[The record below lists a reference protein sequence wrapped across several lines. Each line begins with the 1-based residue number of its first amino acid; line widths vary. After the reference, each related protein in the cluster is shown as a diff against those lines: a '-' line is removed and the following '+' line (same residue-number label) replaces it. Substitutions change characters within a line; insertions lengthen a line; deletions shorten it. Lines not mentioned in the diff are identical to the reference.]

1 MSNYLTDRRA
11 RVAKAWNL
19 TNEIVLCYGGEL
31 IPVPGGADQMFRFV
45 PDTEYRYLADHDE
58 PGCLVAFDPQ
68 SGWVEFRPP
77 VLESERVWEG
87 RPPFDWS
94 EAIRPMT
101 EFDSWLTARQN
112 RPIANLGARMS
123 KIRCDDAATAQVRE
137 ALMQVR
143 RPKDD
148 IEIARIRAAVA
159 ATVTGFRRASE
170 YIKPG
175 VTERQIQVELE
186 CEFFRNGG
194 DRPGYNTIVGTGTN
208 AAVLHFTPGKR
219 VVGEDDLVLI
229 DAGAEIEGYTADVT
243 RTYFAKGKPEG
254 FRGELY
260 HAVLSAQK
268 AAVEKCKPGKEF
280 RELHL
285 ETARDMTASL
295 VELNILT
302 GDVNNLVERD
312 AHALFFPHGLGHLVG
327 LGVRDASGYLPGR
340 KRSTRFGLAA
350 LRIDLPLDVGY
361 VVTVEPGLYFIPALL
376 TDEKRRTQFHDAINW
391 SRVDELLDIGGVRIE
406 DNLLITPEGN
416 ENLTAAIPK

>member
-1 MSNYLTDRRA
+1 MSNYLTYRRA

-19 TNEIVLCYGGEL
+19 TNEIVLCHGGDL
-31 IPVPGGADQMFRFV
+31 IPVPGGADQVFRFV

-58 PGCLVAFDPQ
+58 PGCLVAFDPKT
-68 SGWVEFRPP
+68 GWVEFRPP
-77 VLESERVWEG
+77 VLEAERVWEG

-94 EAIRPMT
+94 DAIRPMT
-101 EFDSWLTARQN
+101 EFDAWLTDRAS
-112 RPIANLGARMS
+112 RPIANLGSRMPL
-123 KIRCDDAATAQVRE
+123 IAAAPELTASVRE
-137 ALMQVR
+137 RLMQAR

-148 IEIARIRAAVA
+148 VELARMRAAVA
-159 ATVTGFRRASE
+159 ATVAGFRRASE
-170 YIKPG
+170 YIEPG
-175 VTERQIQVELE
+175 VTERQIQIELE
-186 CEFFRNGG
+186 CEFFRHGG

-219 VVGEDDLVLI
+219 VVGESDLVLI

-243 RTYFAKGKPEG
+243 RTYFASGKPNG
-254 FRGELY
+254 FRGDLY
-260 HAVLSAQK
+260 NAVLSAQK
-268 AAVEKCKPGKEF
+268 TAVEKCKPGKEF

-285 ETARDMTASL
+285 ETARDMSASL
-295 VELNILT
+295 VELDILT
-302 GDVNNLVERD
+302 GDVDNLVERD

-361 VVTVEPGLYFIPALL
+361 IVTVEPGLYFIPALL
-376 TDEKRRTQFHDAINW
+376 TDETRREQYRDAINW
-391 SRVDELLDIGGVRIE
+391 SRVDGLLDIGGVRIE
-406 DNLLITPEGN
+406 DNLLITPDGH